1 MDFTCL
7 LRKTHENTEKIA
19 TFVRLFTKKTRR
31 NMGFIIWIIGLVL
44 CIKAVLEIL
53 KWDIDGIK
61 KLLVVIILLL
71 TSWVG
76 LAVYYFW
83 GRENLQA
90 MLQK

>member
-1 MDFTCL
+1 
-7 LRKTHENTEKIA
+7 
-19 TFVRLFTKKTRR
+19 
-31 NMGFIIWIIGLVL
+31 MGFIIWIIGLVL

-61 KLLVVIILLL
+61 KLLLVIILLL

-90 MLQK
+90 LLK